1 MPANYPRLQFVRG
14 RRSPAAL
21 PAAALAKEKDRRP
34 LDVRPGNGKENLSRS
49 RAGAAGL
56 LLLLLA
62 ALLSL
67 AACGGGETRQ
77 VRGQVIEVSARDF
90 AELET
95 LRIRD
100 DAGREYRFTTE
111 GFVGFTPSHV
121 REHQLLGQSL
131 LVTYEKRG
139 DELVAVALAD

>member
-21 PAAALAKEKDRRP
+21 PSAAWAKAKDRRP
-34 LDVRPGNGKENLSRS
+34 LDGRPGNDKENLSRS
-49 RAGAAGL
+49 RAGAAR

-67 AACGGGETRQ
+67 AACGDGETWQ
-77 VRGQVIEVSARDF
+77 VRGQVIEVSARNF

-95 LRIRD
+95 LGIRD
-100 DAGREYRFTTE
+100 AAGREYRFTTE

-139 DELVAVALAD
+139 DKLVAVALAD

>member
-1 MPANYPRLQFVRG
+1 MLPLL
-14 RRSPAAL
+14 AA
-21 PAAALAKEKDRRP
+21 
-34 LDVRPGNGKENLSRS
+34 V
-49 RAGAAGL
+49 
-56 LLLLLA
+56 LLLA
-62 ALLSL
+62 

-77 VRGQVIEVSARDF
+77 VRGQVVAVVARDF
-90 AELET
+90 AEIET

-100 DAGREYRFTTE
+100 AGGREYRFVTE

>member
-1 MPANYPRLQFVRG
+1 MPSFLA
-14 RRSPAAL
+14 PA
-21 PAAALAKEKDRRP
+21 
-34 LDVRPGNGKENLSRS
+34 V
-49 RAGAAGL
+49 

-67 AACGGGETRQ
+67 AACGDGETRQ

-139 DELVAVALAD
+139 DKLVAVALAD